1 MTTEI
6 CTLDDTQAERNDA
19 GTAACRVRLRLG
31 GQNPAPAPSARVAW
45 PRRGTTPRGFPRW
58 LGRILGSHPIEI
70 GAGAGGHA
78 AAWLRDG
85 LERIT
90 VTEADPHLLA
100 RLRARFAGD
109 DRVTVRE
116 VDLTAP
122 SAARHS
128 AVVAFNV
135 LEHIED
141 DVGALRE
148 ARARLRPGGVVVMLA
163 PAFELAMSRFD
174 REIGHYRRYSKHT
187 LRAA

>member
-1 MTTEI
+1 M
-6 CTLDDTQAERNDA
+6 
-19 GTAACRVRLRLG
+19 
-31 GQNPAPAPSARVAW
+31 
-45 PRRGTTPRGFPRW
+45 
-58 LGRILGSHPIEI
+58 
-70 GAGAGGHA
+70 
-78 AAWLRDG
+78 
-85 LERIT
+85 
-90 VTEADPHLLA
+90 
-100 RLRARFAGD
+100 
-109 DRVTVRE
+109 TVRE

-135 LEHIED
+135 LEHVED
-141 DVGALRE
+141 DVGALRG